1 MALPLRSHLCYF
13 ENYSSDYL
21 EFRVCRPQKPQRE
34 NSENSLHEDTVDTL
48 GHLKCDFHCFG
59 RPHCYCY
66 IQHSNQNQSILDPTD
81 RVRALRKLETR
92 RIFFFGIF
100 QFTFYT
106 RLVSQHKSWV
116 LIFMFYESPTPL
128 GVETLL
134 QVWDSFRFICHCR
147 E

>member
-1 MALPLRSHLCYF
+1 MALTEAKRELLWQMQSYRPRKKKLQNNFYSWLCRFVPRLCYF

-59 RPHCYCY
+59 RPRCYCY

-92 RIFFFGIF
+92 RIFFRNIPIHFLYS
-100 QFTFYT
+100 TYK
-106 RLVSQHKSWV
+106 QHKS
-116 LIFMFYESPTPL
+116 
-128 GVETLL
+128 
-134 QVWDSFRFICHCR
+134 
-147 E
+147 